1 MAERNSAKKKL
12 AVATEEENSVNVIS
26 ELEHTKDNIV
36 DSLGLLEFYV
46 QEFDKTEK
54 IQGQVGAWAEKL
66 EQFYDD
72 YHRVVAKLES
82 FSTEEEPVDLKGER
96 IDFAT
101 RYYALRAFYMSK
113 LKKSS
118 GSASVNPPPPVRPL
132 NIRLPE
138 LILPKFSGKLEDWC
152 VFRDSF
158 ESAVGSRDDI
168 SAVEKMHYLKG
179 LVHGEA
185 ARILDP
191 IKISEQGYKD
201 AWRSLRLRFENK
213 RQLIKCHIKTLFDTP
228 TMRKESAEE
237 LLTLVDR
244 FEQQISVLKNLGE
257 PADRWSS
264 LLVYLLSVRLDPS
277 TLREWEN
284 HCAKLDADNIAA
296 VLGGTARDFDHIN
309 EESTAM
315 PSYVSMVNYLQNY
328 ARVLQAVSPI
338 VSQSAPRSK
347 PPRPLPPPT
356 KFVSFPAAA
365 QSEPSSSAAAS
376 VIQSSKPCVKCGQA
390 HYLYQCPEFR
400 KMTVTQ
406 RSELV
411 RRNRLCMNCMRSNSH
426 YARTCSAQRCRV
438 CSKKHHT
445 LLHLD
450 STDSGVGSG
459 SQSNTSCCVALQQ
472 QNSSAPQAQV
482 ASVSQTAKSA
492 TTVAVQQQSPSTSN
506 NYNVNG
512 SSGNPQYAL
521 VTHSAGTIPEA
532 VFLPTAMVNIR
543 DSRGRVCTV
552 RCLLD
557 CASQRSFVSKAACD
571 RLQLPRIRLPNSITV
586 SGIGNATTS
595 VEYQSTVTIFSRVSP
610 FTIKD
615 TMLVLPSIT
624 VKLPQSTVDTR
635 HWSIPRH
642 LDLADPTFAVTG
654 NIDIIL
660 GAAHFLR
667 VLRYG
672 RISLGDDLPLLQ
684 STEFGWVVS
693 GKCVLSNHDHS
704 DSQRCQFSNP
714 CTINELVHRFWQL
727 EEIQNNK
734 GWSPSERYCEE
745 HFTANTVRNA
755 DGRYVVRLPKR
766 EELLGQLRDNRYN
779 ATKRF
784 YGLERSLAANPM
796 KKALYQE
803 FIREYLN
810 LGHMYEV
817 KSAEEDLQPQY
828 FLPHHA
834 VMKPESTTTKMR
846 VVFDASC
853 RSKSGLSLNDVLLSG
868 PTIQDTLVT
877 IVLRFRF
884 HNYVVSADIEKMY
897 RQVLVHE
904 SDQPFQRIL
913 WRDDP
918 VLPLK
923 VFQLRTVTY
932 GTSSAPFL
940 ATRVL
945 SKLADDEEKTFP
957 LAASA
962 VRHDF
967 YVDNLL
973 TGSDNAGTL
982 ASICREIIAVLESAG
997 LPLRQWS
1004 SNSEVVL
1011 NGIPPELR
1019 DTATLRDLDDDF
1031 SVTALGL
1038 RWEPETDN
1046 LLFKTPKWKEHATPT
1061 KRTVLSDISSL
1072 FDPLGLIGPTIARAK
1087 IKLQGLWKLQLD
1099 WDTPVPDQF
1108 AHDWTCFRQKL
1119 IALVH
1124 VRVPRHVLR
1133 PGYTRL
1139 EIHGFSDASEDA
1151 YGACIYL
1158 RSVFAA
1164 GTCTVRLLSA
1174 KSKVAPIQTTTIPR
1188 LELCAAQLLSRLLT
1202 KVLDSVDVSATTYLW
1217 TDSTIVL
1224 NWILATP
1231 STWKTFVANRVAEIQ
1246 ELTSH
1251 AVWHHV
1257 PSEDNPADLISRGKD
1272 LDELLDASL
1281 WWNGPTWLHSETS
1294 PWPETVPYSTATTE
1308 ILETRK
1314 TVALPVA
1321 DQEPPDII
1329 DRYHS
1334 IRQVLRVAALL
1345 WRFCEN
1351 CRRHAQNQPLV
1362 VGPLTPED
1370 IDHALLML
1378 IRRVQGQCFD
1388 IEIRQLTSSGQVDRK
1403 SKLRFLHPQ
1412 IVDGIIRVGGRLHF
1426 ARIPIDE
1433 RHPIVLPANHR
1444 LTEMICRREHLKT
1457 LHAGPGLL
1465 LSSLRQR
1472 FWPLGGR
1479 NLVRKV
1485 VHRCVT
1491 CTRAKPQSLQQLMG
1505 NLPPVRVNQAYP
1517 FQNVGVDL
1525 AGPFYVRTTLRN
1537 KRTPFFK
1544 AYIVVYVCMATK
1556 AAHLD
1561 LVTDLTTAAFIAS
1574 LRRFVSR
1581 RGKPSHIFCDNAT
1594 NFVGAQRELG
1604 ELRKLFQ
1611 SQHHQDAVARE
1622 CTDDGIEFHFIPPR
1636 SPSFG
1641 GIWEACVKSA
1651 KMHLRRILG
1660 NAHLTETEL
1669 QTALCQVEAML
1680 NSRPITPMPG
1690 APTDELSLTPGH
1702 FLIGRPL
1709 NAMPDPDKTS
1719 ISENRLSRWE
1729 RVQQLS
1735 QHFWNR
1741 WHTEYLTTL
1750 QHRYRWT
1757 EALDNLAVGSIVVL
1771 KDEQLPPQ
1779 KWALGRVLSVH
1790 PGTDG
1795 RVRVATV
1802 KTSSG
1807 IMQRAI
1813 SKLCLLPVEIDPES
1827 VSPTP
1832 ELAGPSSG

>member
-72 YHRVVAKLES
+72 YHRIVAKLES

-96 IDFAT
+96 IDFDT

-152 VFRDSF
+152 VFCDSF

-201 AWRSLRLRFENK
+201 AWRSLRLRFQNK

-338 VSQSAPRSK
+338 VSQSAPRSM

-472 QNSSAPQAQV
+472 QNSSAPQAHV

-595 VEYQSTVTIFSRVSP
+595 VDYQSTVTIFSRVSP

-684 STEFGWVVS
+684 STEFGWVVF
-693 GKCVLSNHDHS
+693 GKCVLNNHDHS

-714 CTINELVHRFWQL
+714 CTINELVNRFWQL

-784 YGLERSLAANPM
+784 YGLERSFAANPM

-803 FIREYLN
+803 FNREYLN

-868 PTIQDTLVT
+868 PTIQDTQMSQSFYASDSTTTSSQLTLRRCTVKSWSTSQTNLSSEFCGVT
-877 IVLRFRF
+877 ILFSRSRCFNF
-884 HNYVVSADIEKMY
+884 ALSPTAPVVP
-897 RQVLVHE
+897 Q
-904 SDQPFQRIL
+904 
-913 WRDDP
+913 
-918 VLPLK
+918 
-923 VFQLRTVTY
+923 
-932 GTSSAPFL
+932 
-940 ATRVL
+940 
-945 SKLADDEEKTFP
+945 
-957 LAASA
+957 
-962 VRHDF
+962 
-967 YVDNLL
+967 
-973 TGSDNAGTL
+973 
-982 ASICREIIAVLESAG
+982 
-997 LPLRQWS
+997 
-1004 SNSEVVL
+1004 
-1011 NGIPPELR
+1011 LR
-1019 DTATLRDLDDDF
+1019 DTATLRDLNDDF

-1119 IALVH
+1119 VALVH
-1124 VRVPRHVLR
+1124 VRVRVTHAWRFMASAMLR
-1133 PGYTRL
+1133 RTPMAHAYIFAPFSLL
-1139 EIHGFSDASEDA
+1139 ERVPYVFS
-1151 YGACIYL
+1151 
-1158 RSVFAA
+1158 
-1164 GTCTVRLLSA
+1164 
-1174 KSKVAPIQTTTIPR
+1174 
-1188 LELCAAQLLSRLLT
+1188 AQNPRLLT

-1294 PWPETVPYSTATTE
+1294 PWPETVPYSRATTE

-1321 DQEPPDII
+1321 DQQPPDII

-1351 CRRHAQNQPLV
+1351 CRRHAQNQPRV

-1388 IEIRQLTSSGQVDRK
+1388 IEIRHLTSSGQVDRK

-1525 AGPFYVRTTLRN
+1525 AGPFYVRTALRN

-1574 LRRFVSR
+1574 LGRFVSR

-1651 KMHLRRILG
+1651 KMHLRRTLG

-1750 QHRYRWT
+1750 QHRYRWI

-1832 ELAGPSSG
+1832 ELAGPSSE